1 LSVQSCSW
9 LGGARNGIRPW
20 QIVVTPH
27 HMEIQVTSDF
37 DPVIP
42 RRQAREQFLGG
53 ISDVTLWRWER
64 AGKLPPPIRISRN
77 VQGWR
82 KSTLEQFLAERM
94 DAVL

>member
-1 LSVQSCSW
+1 MT
-9 LGGARNGIRPW
+9 ANY
-20 QIVVTPH
+20 
-27 HMEIQVTSDF
+27 

-64 AGKLPPPIRISRN
+64 AGKLPPPIRISRS

-82 KSTLEQFLAERM
+82 KSTLEKFLAERSVE
-94 DAVL
+94 AV